1 MKSSSMTGFTEVF
14 KFTYAQSI
22 KSKATKITMIIF
34 MVIALASFP
43 VMSLI
48 GNDSADES
56 KVESISKVY
65 IYENGIE
72 ISDTVTNFLSNNESY
87 KDIQI
92 EVVNAE
98 KMKNLKDNI
107 LNSEESKEI
116 LIDIECILDVKD
128 SEYGINYNVFYG
140 KNSAV
145 DRDEVDKIS
154 EYFSGMGEAINLAN
168 LGINEETAEFISNYI
183 EYKVFGLD
191 ADGNIVTDAIS
202 EAQYMVNYAIL
213 MVCLLC
219 ITFAGSKVAEQI
231 VTEKATKV
239 IEYIMTSVKPMAI
252 ITGKVIASVAIV
264 LTILG
269 GTLAAFIASGFI
281 NGIMNSSSEVGFMM
295 PELIT
300 NFFNQDVVKGA
311 NIYTVVISLVIF
323 LEGFLFYGFI
333 AGVSGAMVSKIEELA
348 EGMKLYTFIMIIGA
362 YLALGLIMSSSMGSS
377 GWGVGNYIVYFL
389 PMSSPFIVPSY
400 MLFGKITPL
409 MGLGIIVVNAILI
422 ALLAWFVSTIY
433 EQLIYYNGNKL
444 KIKDLFK
451 LSKNGRRSK

>member
-1 MKSSSMTGFTEVF
+1 MKSSSMTGFAEVF

-65 IYENGIE
+65 IYENGIK
-72 ISDTVTNFLSNNESY
+72 ISDTVTKFLSNNESY

-168 LGINEETAEFISNYI
+168 LGINEETAEFISKYI

-191 ADGNIVTDAIS
+191 ADGNA
-202 EAQYMVNYAIL
+202 
-213 MVCLLC
+213 
-219 ITFAGSKVAEQI
+219 
-231 VTEKATKV
+231 
-239 IEYIMTSVKPMAI
+239 
-252 ITGKVIASVAIV
+252 
-264 LTILG
+264 
-269 GTLAAFIASGFI
+269 
-281 NGIMNSSSEVGFMM
+281 
-295 PELIT
+295 
-300 NFFNQDVVKGA
+300 
-311 NIYTVVISLVIF
+311 
-323 LEGFLFYGFI
+323 
-333 AGVSGAMVSKIEELA
+333 
-348 EGMKLYTFIMIIGA
+348 
-362 YLALGLIMSSSMGSS
+362 
-377 GWGVGNYIVYFL
+377 
-389 PMSSPFIVPSY
+389 VPSVR
-400 MLFGKITPL
+400 LFPHCFAPDSGRH
-409 MGLGIIVVNAILI
+409 I
-422 ALLAWFVSTIY
+422 AVCS
-433 EQLIYYNGNKL
+433 
-444 KIKDLFK
+444 
-451 LSKNGRRSK
+451 S